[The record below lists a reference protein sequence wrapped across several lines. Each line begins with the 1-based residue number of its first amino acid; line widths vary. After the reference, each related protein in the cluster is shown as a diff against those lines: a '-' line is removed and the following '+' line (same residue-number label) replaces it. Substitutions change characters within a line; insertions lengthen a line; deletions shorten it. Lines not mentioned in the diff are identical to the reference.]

1 MKAGILVVNKSKDM
15 TSHDVV
21 SILRRKLKIK
31 RIGHTGTLDPMA
43 TGVLPICIGNA
54 TRISEYIME
63 QGKSYIASLK
73 FGYSTTTYDSTGD
86 VVDKSDKVSFT
97 DSEILEVID
106 KYIGNIKQTPPIYSA
121 IKVDGKKLYE
131 YAREGKSVEIKSRNV
146 DIYDIK
152 LLENSG
158 ENIKIYVKCSKG
170 TYIRSLIHDIG
181 ISLGTFAHMTDLI
194 RTSVGK
200 FDIEDSYDIDSIDNM
215 SIDEIS
221 QALISIEDSLYN
233 LDKINIKE
241 DIKQRLINGQRIN
254 VKTLNNNFDD
264 LSEDTDIS
272 VYVQNEFIGIGEI
285 DNNIL
290 KMEKVLVNS
299 N

>member
-254 VKTLNNNFDD
+254 VKTLNINFDD

-272 VYVQNEFIGIGEI
+272 VYAQNEFIGIGKI
-285 DNNIL
+285 NNNIL

>member
-73 FGYSTTTYDSTGD
+73 FRYSTTTYDSTGD

-254 VKTLNNNFDD
+254 VKTLNINFDD

-285 DNNIL
+285 NNNIL

>member
-254 VKTLNNNFDD
+254 VKTLNINFDD

-285 DNNIL
+285 NNNIL

>member
-31 RIGHTGTLDPMA
+31 RIGHTGTLDPIA

-181 ISLGTFAHMTDLI
+181 ISLGTFAHMTVLI

-285 DNNIL
+285 NNNIL

>member
-215 SIDEIS
+215 LS
-221 QALISIEDSLYN
+221 LIHI
-233 LDKINIKE
+233 
-241 DIKQRLINGQRIN
+241 
-254 VKTLNNNFDD
+254 
-264 LSEDTDIS
+264 
-272 VYVQNEFIGIGEI
+272 
-285 DNNIL
+285 
-290 KMEKVLVNS
+290 
-299 N
+299 

>member
-254 VKTLNNNFDD
+254 VKTLNINFDD

-272 VYVQNEFIGIGEI
+272 VYVQNEFIGIGKI
-285 DNNIL
+285 NNNIL